1 MSKNFIDMSFDEI
14 FPEQKIPQNKKDYTA
29 EEMSDNTNHYE
40 IEYGQDEYDTSDRF
54 ASQPEYPPPP
64 AAVPQNYGT
73 MPPAPQNIPSA
84 PPIPEFTDF
93 NPDSY
98 QYNNMNSGTAP
109 TTLPKIRNIVTPPT
123 TAAYNNTNA
132 SKPIPADSA
141 KGVQLTALGIIGIFM
156 VTLPPIG
163 TIISIAGIINTIKYN
178 IQQKKTPNAVKS
190 PSVKAGQVLCIIS
203 LILNMLL
210 LIAMLLSD

>member
-14 FPEQKIPQNKKDYTA
+14 FPEQKPLQNKTDNMNA
-29 EEMSDNTNHYE
+29 DLSDNTDHYQ
-40 IEYGQDEYDTSDRF
+40 IEYEQDEYDTSDRY

-98 QYNNMNSGTAP
+98 QYNNMNSGNAP

-132 SKPIPADSA
+132 SKPNPADSA
-141 KGVQLTALGIIGIFM
+141 KGVQLAALGIIGIFM

-178 IQQKKTPNAVKS
+178 IQQKKTSNAVKS
-190 PSVKAGQVLCIIS
+190 STVKAGQVLCIIS

-210 LIAMLLSD
+210 LIAMLIHD